1 MLGTLMF
8 MNIVWGFFVM
18 PDMFQQNTI
27 LRGGGEVSVS
37 VSTRNDVGREAE
49 TVHETR
55 KSF

>member
-1 MLGTLMF
+1 MF